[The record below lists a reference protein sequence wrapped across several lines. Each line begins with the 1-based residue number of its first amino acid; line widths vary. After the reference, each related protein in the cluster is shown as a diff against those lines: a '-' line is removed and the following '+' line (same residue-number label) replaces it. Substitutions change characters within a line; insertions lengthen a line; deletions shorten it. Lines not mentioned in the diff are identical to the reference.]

1 MNSISREP
9 LLFNFNLKRG
19 NKVVSNPIWTENN
32 IISICDL
39 MMDDNL
45 SFINFETFKT
55 RYVNTPGIN
64 FLEFNGI
71 VRAARQFLT
80 KVKNNPDNTNLCSFW
95 VWDAIR
101 AGNFKVRE

>member
-1 MNSISREP
+1 
-9 LLFNFNLKRG
+9 
-19 NKVVSNPIWTENN
+19 
-32 IISICDL
+32 

-71 VRAARQFLT
+71 VRAARRFLT
-80 KVKNNPDNTNLCSFW
+80 MVKNNPNIKSADSLKDGGSATVGF
-95 VWDAIR
+95 
-101 AGNFKVRE
+101 